1 MNSVQENK
9 NELEA
14 AVRYCESAI
23 SRANKTIESMEF
35 RQEMAKKQS
44 FEQTGREAALN
55 DRLMIA
61 TKEVEEQKSEIEA
74 FERDVQQLER
84 ANLELVQQRDDL
96 EAQVNA
102 LKQPEQPTM
111 PVIPKAVAIAI
122 FREGMQHG
130 VEAACTELEGKTI
143 YVEES
148 EVFDAFEVS
157 FTKDID
163 LDDELDLDYLRN
175 SVNECDDSDVI
186 DALKFL
192 CEHNG
197 FKCRIHGV
205 DDQEEKKND

>member
-102 LKQPEQPTM
+102 LEQPEQPTM

-148 EVFDAFEVS
+148 EVFDAFEVN
-157 FTKDID
+157 FTKYLD
-163 LDDELDLDYLRN
+163 LSDELDLDYLRN